1 MKRGR
6 VSSRIDNISSSQED
20 EIDIEQPVDSPPK
33 EKREKRI
40 SPKVAPEP
48 MQNNFLI
55 RQPSLQ
61 TPQPDYKPDDEL
73 PDVEPPDPDDE
84 PTISNP
90 VDPQDIELQR

>member
-1 MKRGR
+1 
-6 VSSRIDNISSSQED
+6 
-20 EIDIEQPVDSPPK
+20 
-33 EKREKRI
+33 
-40 SPKVAPEP
+40 

-90 VDPQDIELQR
+90 VDP